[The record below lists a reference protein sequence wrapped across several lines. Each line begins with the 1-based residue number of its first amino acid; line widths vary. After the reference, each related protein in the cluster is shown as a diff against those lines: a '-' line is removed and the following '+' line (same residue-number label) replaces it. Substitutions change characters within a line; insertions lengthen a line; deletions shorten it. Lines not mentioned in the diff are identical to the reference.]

1 MKEVNRYRHFCPMAQ
16 AMERLGERW
25 GMLIVRDLLPGEQR
39 FTELL
44 GSCGGIT
51 PRQLATRLR
60 QLEGDGIVQARREP
74 GRRAVWYR
82 LTPAGQALKPVVE
95 AMLLWGVR
103 HITRPPGPDEPV
115 LTYQL
120 INGTRLA
127 LAAARGQPRGP
138 VRWTWRFSEEP
149 YTLSY
154 DGTEWSLAAGDSTDA
169 DVVIETTPRDWAEFV
184 ARRDAPRA
192 DLPVRVRG
200 RPARVREFTAVFPSL
215 SRAT

>member
-1 MKEVNRYRHFCPMAQ
+1 MKRTSSYRHFCPMAQ

-25 GMLIVRDLLPGEQR
+25 GLLIVRDLLPGEQR
-39 FTELL
+39 FTDLRA
-44 GSCGGIT
+44 SCGGVT
-51 PRQLATRLR
+51 ARQLATRLR
-60 QLEGDGIVQARREP
+60 QLEDDGIVQARREP

-103 HITRPPGPDEPV
+103 HITRPPAPDEPV

-120 INGTRLA
+120 LNGTRLA
-127 LAAARGQPRGP
+127 VAAARGQPRGP

-154 DGTEWSLAAGDSTDA
+154 DGTEWNLTAGDSPDA

-184 ARRDAPRA
+184 ARRDTRPA
-192 DLPVRVRG
+192 DHAVSVRG
-200 RPARVREFTAVFPSL
+200 RQARVRELTAVFPSL
-215 SRAT
+215 AR